1 MEILD
6 GNQNGILQIFRRV
19 ILGNNR
25 FMYFNDYEKQNI
37 QK

>member
-6 GNQNGILQIFRRV
+6 GNQNGILQIPRRA

-25 FMYFNDYEKQNI
+25 SMYFNDYEKQNI